1 MEHWKR
7 KKNAQVQF
15 SLQIS
20 EVEPTK
26 LPTKTRRA
34 LFCNSKASHCK
45 SVKLKLQSFPQKQ
58 EEPCSAFTKLCT
70 AIALLNYNK
79 AWVQEE
85 HCSALVELCAAI
97 TLLISELVSNHFFM
111 LGEALG

>member
-1 MEHWKR
+1 
-7 KKNAQVQF
+7 
-15 SLQIS
+15 
-20 EVEPTK
+20 
-26 LPTKTRRA
+26 
-34 LFCNSKASHCK
+34 LFCISTASHCK

-58 EEPCSAFTKLCT
+58 EKPCSAVAKLCT

-97 TLLISELVSNHFFM
+97 ALLISELVSDHFFTLVES
-111 LGEALG
+111 LG